1 MLAHSEDVLN
11 SHKHALLLHL
21 ESLGLC
27 ANKQKSV
34 LCPSQSIM
42 YLGDLKVSA
51 SELGA
56 HMRFDVRSECI
67 QIGPSRGTEGI
78 SEAHGSDGGGRDGM
92 SPRAAVYTSP
102 PDKAESTG
110 AEEGV
115 EIGPCPRCGHSPV
128 LERAVT
134 MVEPR
139 PVPARRPDGCVRD
152 GGKHSLSSVPLLV
165 TLSPRRG
172 RTHDAVAECPSV
184 FVPPLKI
191 LSKVLHKIREE
202 KVSALLDALY

>member
-1 MLAHSEDVLN
+1 
-11 SHKHALLLHL
+11 
-21 ESLGLC
+21 
-27 ANKQKSV
+27 
-34 LCPSQSIM
+34 
-42 YLGDLKVSA
+42 
-51 SELGA
+51 
-56 HMRFDVRSECI
+56 MRFDVRSECI

-92 SPRAAVYTSP
+92 SPRAAVYASP
-102 PDKAESTG
+102 PDMAESTG

-139 PVPARRPDGCVRD
+139 PVPARSPDGCVRD
-152 GGKHSLSSVPLLV
+152 RGKHSLPSVSLLV
-165 TLSPRRG
+165 MLSPRRG
-172 RTHDAVAECPSV
+172 RTHDAMAECPSV

-191 LSKVLHKIREE
+191 LSQVLHKIREE
-202 KVSALLDALY
+202 KASALLDALYWPNRPWFPDLLEILTSSPWPIPLKRDLLSQADGSVWHPNPEWWKLHVWMVYGNR